1 MNHKAVPL
9 VCMLILATIPLV
21 GSQNGPDLII
31 TSINAVKDYNTNSTS
46 VVATVKNVGSAG
58 TGTGFYV
65 ELNVTSN
72 GVGAGSNKQTV
83 NKWCVRLASNTSN
96 IMTATFSGTNW
107 VNAHAIADVT
117 KLVNETNESNN
128 SRGTCIFAYIRDFQ
142 DVYEILLDVGNITY
156 DAAEIQLII
165 DSISDGM
172 TVYLDPS
179 VVYLQPGEVTQILMR
194 VEFEPGFEYGQV
206 VILGMYSDGYT
217 VSPAV
222 IDFVDTN
229 P

>member
-1 MNHKAVPL
+1 MKCKVIPI
-9 VCMLILATIPLV
+9 VCILILATIPMI
-21 GSQNGPDLII
+21 GSQGGPDLKI
-31 TSINAVKDYNTNSTS
+31 TSLFAVKDYNTNSTS
-46 VVATVKNVGSAG
+46 VVATVKNVGTAG

-65 ELNVTSN
+65 ELNVTSK
-72 GVGAGSNKQTV
+72 GVGAGSNKQTL
-83 NKWCVRLASNTSN
+83 NKWCVRLGSNTSKRL
-96 IMTATFSGTNW
+96 TATFSGTAW

-128 SRGTCIFAYIRDFQ
+128 SKGTCIFANIRDFNE
-142 DVYEILLDVGNITY
+142 VYETLLDVGNITY
-156 DAAEIQLII
+156 DAAEIQLVI
-165 DSISDGM
+165 DSISEGM

-179 VVYLQPGEVTQILMR
+179 VVYLEPGEVTQVLMR

-206 VILGMYSDGYT
+206 VILGVYSDGYT
-217 VSPAV
+217 VSPAT